1 MIQAPNRLRP
11 LLGLA
16 TFALIGSP
24 VLAQDSSA
32 DSASA
37 GATASAKTAW
47 HTGYALIDDSHLSL
61 HLRNIYKAG
70 TSTPDASLPPNYH
83 TWVQASSLDFSS
95 GYWADTVGFDLS
107 YDTALN
113 ISTGTDASGFT
124 DGTLPRNPASFSR
137 IGEHALKLKWQGG
150 ETRFKSRLGVQ
161 KVSNM
166 GMLHA
171 RDSRALEKLYSG
183 ARLDAEQGAWS
194 GLVAVV
200 DASIDRN
207 ETFKRRFTTA
217 KGTAIDYLATAQI
230 KWEPQKNRSL
240 LYFAGA
246 APHYVAR
253 EGLEGVWQTDPT
265 EKGSLK
271 AEGFLYH
278 NRALSVWQQENANA
292 RRGFDRDA
300 YHAAVRLSGQA
311 DKTLLQGG
319 ATYTH
324 APNSNPNGMGF
335 FEYNIARNAVGR
347 FVSPA
352 YNGMIDYMYHRE
364 LMVFGTAVQPL
375 NRELSVGAGAYY
387 GSGMKYKGVD
397 LAHGDVMV
405 FVEYKPSFLKGL
417 HTVVAYD
424 WSRNWREVQGA
435 PDVSQGRQLNA
446 SKTGP
451 MIRLDYRHEFF

>member
-1 MIQAPNRLRP
+1 MNHAPTRLRP
-11 LLGLA
+11 MLGLA
-16 TFALIGSP
+16 TLAMIWGP
-24 VLAQDSSA
+24 ALAQDSSVGRVNA
-32 DSASA
+32 D
-37 GATASAKTAW
+37 AKADAQGAW
-47 HTGYALIDDSHLSL
+47 HSGQALMDDSHLSL
-61 HLRNIYKAG
+61 HLRHLYKAG
-70 TSTPDASLPPNYH
+70 TSTPDAGLPPNYH
-83 TWVQASSLDFSS
+83 TSVQAASLDFTS
-95 GYWADTVGFDLS
+95 GYWAETLGFDLS

-124 DGTLPRNPASFSR
+124 DGTLPRHPASFSR
-137 IGEHALKLKWQGG
+137 IGEHVVKLKWQGDG
-150 ETRFKSRLGVQ
+150 TQFKSRIGLQ

-171 RDSRALEKLYSG
+171 RDSRALEKLYNG
-183 ARLDAEQGAWS
+183 ARLDGTQGAWS

-200 DASIDRN
+200 DATMDRN

-217 KGTAIDYLATAQI
+217 KGTAVDYLATAQI

-240 LYFAGA
+240 LYFTGA
-246 APHYVAR
+246 APHYVMR
-253 EGLEGVWQTDPT
+253 EGLEGVWQADPAQ
-265 EKGSLK
+265 KGSLK

-292 RRGFDRDA
+292 RRGFDRNA
-300 YHAAVRLSGQA
+300 YHAAIRLSAQV
-311 DKTLLQGG
+311 DKTFVQGG
-319 ATYTH
+319 TTYTH

-347 FVSPA
+347 FASPA

-364 LMVFGTAVQPL
+364 LMAFGMATQAL
-375 NRELSVGAGAYY
+375 TREFGVGAAAYY
-387 GSGMKYKGVD
+387 GSGMKFKGVG

-405 FVEYKPSFLKGL
+405 FVEYKPELIKGL

>member
-1 MIQAPNRLRP
+1 MTQAPTCLRTLAGLAALT
-11 LLGLA
+11 LLG
-16 TFALIGSP
+16 SP
-24 VLAQDSSA
+24 AFAQDSA
-32 DSASA
+32 TDNARGDTPRA
-37 GATASAKTAW
+37 WQTGA
-47 HTGYALIDDSHLSL
+47 ALIDDSHLSL
-61 HLRNIYKAG
+61 HLRNLYKAG
-70 TSTPDASLPPNYH
+70 TSTPDAGLPPSYH
-83 TWVQASSLDFSS
+83 TWAQASSLDFSS

-150 ETRFKSRLGVQ
+150 ETRFKSRLGIQ

-183 ARLDAEQGAWS
+183 ARLDVEQGPWS

-200 DASIDRN
+200 DATIDRN

-217 KGTAIDYLATAQI
+217 KGKAIDSLATAQI

-246 APHYVAR
+246 ATHYVMR
-253 EGLEGVWQTDPT
+253 EGLEGVWQADPT
-265 EKGSLK
+265 QKGSLK

-278 NRALSVWQQENANA
+278 NRALSVWQQENATA

-311 DKTLLQGG
+311 DQTWLQGG

-364 LMVFGTAVQPL
+364 LMVFGSVTQAL
-375 NRELSVGAGAYY
+375 SREFNVGTWVYY
-387 GSGMKYKGVD
+387 GSGMKYKGMG

-405 FVEYKPSFLKGL
+405 FVEYKPAFLKGL
-417 HTVVAYD
+417 HAVVAYD
-424 WSRNWREVQGA
+424 WSRNWREVGGV
-435 PDVSQGRQLNA
+435 PDVSQGRQINA